1 MTSGVPVLKDLVLV
15 GGGHSHVI
23 VLRRLG
29 MRPIPGV
36 RITVVARDL
45 HAPYSGMLPGLIAG
59 HYEFDDVHVDLGPLA
74 RFAGAR
80 LFHAE
85 AVGLDLDRRAV
96 LCRDRPPVPYD
107 VLSIDVG
114 IAPRLDVA
122 GAAEHAV
129 PVKPIG
135 GLVARWERLAR
146 RVRASPRRLRVAT
159 VGAGAAGVEL
169 TLAMQHALSARAET
183 AGAGRP
189 PEPRRA
195 VSDGSGARPDAPGG
209 DLETDRDDHP
219 VSDGSGARP
228 DAPGAA
234 AGGFPAPEF
243 HLFGA
248 APVLLPTHSRGARAR
263 FARVLAERGVRAHL
277 GAPVA
282 RVDAGRLETADGAAF
297 DVDEVVWATAAAPP
311 RWPAASGLAADG
323 AGFVAVDATLQSVS
337 HPGVF
342 AAGDV
347 ASVAGLPREKAGVFA
362 VRQGA
367 PLAANLR
374 RALLGEALRPFHP
387 QRRFL
392 SLVSTGDRY
401 AVASRG
407 RWSAEGA
414 WVWRWKDRIDR
425 RFMRRFSDL
434 PEMDAETAG
443 ARAPSVPPGLAPP
456 DAVRELS
463 AAAMRCGGCGSKVGA
478 TLLDRVVARLEPL
491 RRSDV
496 VVGLDAPDD
505 AAVSSLPPGRLLVQS
520 VDAFRAMIDDPW
532 LFGRITANHCLSD
545 LYAMGAEPCSAL
557 AVVTIPH
564 GLESKQEILLE
575 DLLSGAVAAL
585 NEGGAALVGGHT
597 GEGAEVQLGL
607 SVSGSIDPR
616 RILRKGGLR
625 PGDRLVLSKPI
636 GTGTLLAADVRG
648 RAKARWVDGAIRAM
662 LQSNRDAA
670 DAVRAHG
677 GRACTDV
684 TGFGLL
690 GHLVE
695 MTKASGVDARVT
707 LDAVPILDGADETA
721 ARGLLSSLQP
731 QNVRLRR
738 AVANLE
744 TAGADPRHPLLF
756 DPQTAGGLLAGVPE
770 AQAGACVGRLRALG
784 YTHAAVI
791 GAVSERDDDAPPI
804 TVV

>member
-1 MTSGVPVLKDLVLV
+1 MTSGVPVLKDLILV

-36 RITVVARDL
+36 RITVIARDL

-59 HYEFDDVHVDLGPLA
+59 LYGFDDVHIDLGPLA

-85 AVGLDLDRRAV
+85 AVGLDLDRRTV

-122 GAAEHAV
+122 GAVEHAV

-135 GLVARWERLAR
+135 GLVARWERLER
-146 RVRASPRRLRVAT
+146 RVRESPRRLRVAT

-169 TLAMQHALSARAET
+169 TLAMQHALSTRARDE
-183 AGAGRP
+183 
-189 PEPRRA
+189 
-195 VSDGSGARPDAPGG
+195 PGG
-209 DLETDRDDHP
+209 FH
-219 VSDGSGARP
+219 V
-228 DAPGAA
+228 
-234 AGGFPAPEF
+234 PEF

-248 APVLLPTHSRGARAR
+248 APTVLPTHDRGAQRR
-263 FARVLAERGVRAHL
+263 FARVLAARDVHLHL
-277 GAPVA
+277 GTRIS
-282 RVDAGRLETADGAAF
+282 RVDPGLLETTRGESLE
-297 DVDEVVWATAAAPP
+297 VDEVVWATAAAPP
-311 RWPAASGLAADG
+311 PWPAASGLAVDG
-323 AGFVAVDATLQSVS
+323 AGFIAVDATLQSTS

-347 ASVAGLPREKAGVFA
+347 AAVLEHPREKAGVFA

-374 RALLGEALRPFHP
+374 RALVGKRLRPFSP

-407 RWSAEGA
+407 RMSAEGA
-414 WVWRWKDRIDR
+414 WVWRWKDWIDR
-425 RFMRRFSDL
+425 RFMRRFTEL
-434 PEMDAETAG
+434 PEMDQDTTGRSRE
-443 ARAPSVPPGLAPP
+443 PPVPPGLAPP
-456 DAVRELS
+456 EVVRELS
-463 AAAMRCGGCGSKVGA
+463 VVAMRCGGCGSKVGA
-478 TLLDRVVARLEPL
+478 TLLDRVVARLEPV
-491 RRSDV
+491 RRDDV

-505 AAVSSLPPGRLLVQS
+505 AAVASLPPGKLLVQS
-520 VDAFRAMIDDPW
+520 VDAFRSMIDDPW

-557 AVVTIPH
+557 AIVTIPH
-564 GLESKQEILLE
+564 GIESKMETLLE
-575 DLLSGAVAAL
+575 DLLSGAVAVL
-585 NEGGAALVGGHT
+585 NDGGAALVGGHT
-597 GEGAEVQLGL
+597 SEGAEVQLGL
-607 SVSGSIDPR
+607 SVSGSIDPGG
-616 RILRKGGLR
+616 ILRKGGLR
-625 PGDRLVLSKPI
+625 PGDRLVLTKPI
-636 GTGTLLAADVRG
+636 GTGTLLAADMRG
-648 RAKARWVDGAIRAM
+648 KAKARWVDGAIQAM

-670 DAVRAHG
+670 GAVRACG
-677 GRACTDV
+677 GRSCTDV

-695 MTKASGVDARVT
+695 MTKASGIDARVA
-707 LDAVPILDGADETA
+707 LDAVPILEGAQETA

-744 TAGADPRHPLLF
+744 AAGADPRYPLLF

-770 AQAGACVGRLRALG
+770 NEAGTCLGRLHALG

-791 GAVSERDDDAPPI
+791 GEIAERDDGSPPI
-804 TVV
+804 TIA

>member
-1 MTSGVPVLKDLVLV
+1 MTAGSPVLKDLVLV

-29 MRPIPGV
+29 MRPLPGV

-45 HAPYSGMLPGLIAG
+45 HAPYSGMLPGLVAG
-59 HYEFDDVHVDLGPLA
+59 HYGFDEVHVDLGPLA

-85 AVGLDLDRRAV
+85 AVGLDLERRAV
-96 LCRDRPPVPYD
+96 LCRGRPPIPYD
-107 VLSIDVG
+107 VLSIDTG
-114 IAPRLDVA
+114 IAPRLDA
-122 GAAEHAV
+122 PGAAEHAV

-135 GLVARWERLAR
+135 GLVARWERLER
-146 RVRASPRRLRVAT
+146 RVRASPRKLRIAV

-169 TLAMQHALSARAET
+169 TLSMQHAL
-183 AGAGRP
+183 
-189 PEPRRA
+189 
-195 VSDGSGARPDAPGG
+195 
-209 DLETDRDDHP
+209 
-219 VSDGSGARP
+219 
-228 DAPGAA
+228 AA
-234 AGGFPAPEF
+234 DSSPFPAPEF

-248 APVLLPTHSRGARAR
+248 APTLLPTHN
-263 FARVLAERGVRAHL
+263 RGVRRRFGRLLAARGVRVHL
-277 GAPVA
+277 GARVT
-282 RVDAGRLETADGAAF
+282 RVDAGRLETAGGASF
-297 DVDEVVWATAAAPP
+297 ELDEIVWASAAAPP
-311 RWPAASGLAADG
+311 AWPAASGLAVDG
-323 AGFVAVDATLQSVS
+323 AGFIAVDATLQSTS

-347 ASVAGLPREKAGVFA
+347 AAVEDHPREKAGVFA
-362 VRQGA
+362 VRQGK

-374 RALLGEALRPFHP
+374 RALLGERLRPFRP

-392 SLVSTGDRY
+392 SLIGAGGRY

-414 WVWRWKDRIDR
+414 WVWRWKEWIDR

-434 PEMDAETAG
+434 PEMEDETAR
-443 ARAPSVPPGLAPP
+443 RAPAVPPGLAPP
-456 DAVRELS
+456 DVVRELS
-463 AAAMRCGGCGSKVGA
+463 VAAMRCGGCGSKIGA

-491 RRSDV
+491 RRDDV

-505 AAVSSLPPGRLLVQS
+505 AAVSAPPPGKLLVQS
-520 VDAFRAMIDDPW
+520 VDAFRSMIDDPW

-557 AVVTIPH
+557 AMVTIPH

-575 DLLSGAVAAL
+575 DLLSGAVAVL
-585 NEGGAALVGGHT
+585 NEGGAALLGGHT
-597 GEGAEVQLGL
+597 SEGAEVQLGL
-607 SVSGSIDPR
+607 SVSGSIDPG

-625 PGDRLVLSKPI
+625 PGDRLVLTKPI
-636 GTGTLLAADVRG
+636 GTGTLLAADMRG
-648 RAKARWVDGAIRAM
+648 RAKARWLDGAIRAM

-670 DAVRAHG
+670 GALRDHG

-695 MTKASGVDARVT
+695 MTRASGVDARLT
-707 LDAVPILDGADETA
+707 LDAVPLLDGARETA

-738 AVANLE
+738 AVANVE
-744 TAGADPRHPLLF
+744 TAGADPRYPLLF

-770 AQAGACVGRLRALG
+770 DRAAACVARLHALG
-784 YTHAAVI
+784 YTHAAVV
-791 GAVSERDDDAPPI
+791 GVAAGRDDAAPPI
-804 TVV
+804 TIT

>member
-36 RITVVARDL
+36 RITVIARDL

-59 HYEFDDVHVDLGPLA
+59 LYGFDDVHIDLGPLA

-85 AVGLDLDRRAV
+85 AVGLDLDRRTV

-122 GAAEHAV
+122 GAVEHAV

-135 GLVARWERLAR
+135 GLVARWERLER
-146 RVRASPRRLRVAT
+146 RVRESPRRLRVAT

-169 TLAMQHALSARAET
+169 TLAMQHALSTRARDE
-183 AGAGRP
+183 
-189 PEPRRA
+189 
-195 VSDGSGARPDAPGG
+195 S
-209 DLETDRDDHP
+209 
-219 VSDGSGARP
+219 
-228 DAPGAA
+228 
-234 AGGFPAPEF
+234 GGFHVPEF

-248 APVLLPTHSRGARAR
+248 APTLLPTHNRGARRR
-263 FARVLAERGVRAHL
+263 FARVLAARDVHLHL
-277 GAPVA
+277 GTRIS
-282 RVDAGRLETADGAAF
+282 RVEPGRLETTRGESLE
-297 DVDEVVWATAAAPP
+297 VDEVVWATAAAPP
-311 RWPAASGLAADG
+311 PWPAASGLAVDG
-323 AGFVAVDATLQSVS
+323 AGFIAVDATLQSTS
-337 HPGVF
+337 HRGVF

-347 ASVAGLPREKAGVFA
+347 AAVLEHPREKAGVFA

-374 RALLGEALRPFHP
+374 RALLGTRLRPFSP

-414 WVWRWKDRIDR
+414 WVWRWKDWIDR
-425 RFMRRFSDL
+425 RFMRRFTEL
-434 PEMDAETAG
+434 PEMDQDTTGRSRE
-443 ARAPSVPPGLAPP
+443 PPVPPGLAPP
-456 DAVRELS
+456 EVVRELS
-463 AAAMRCGGCGSKVGA
+463 VIAMRCGGCGSKVGA
-478 TLLDRVVARLEPL
+478 TLLDRVVARLEPV
-491 RRSDV
+491 RRDDV
-496 VVGLDAPDD
+496 VVGLDSPDD
-505 AAVSSLPPGRLLVQS
+505 AAVASLPPGKLLVQS
-520 VDAFRAMIDDPW
+520 VDAFRSMVDDPW

-557 AVVTIPH
+557 AIVTIPH
-564 GLESKQEILLE
+564 GIESKMETLLE
-575 DLLSGAVAAL
+575 DLLSGAVAVL
-585 NEGGAALVGGHT
+585 NDGGAALVGGHT
-597 GEGAEVQLGL
+597 SEGAEVQLGL
-607 SVSGSIDPR
+607 SVSGSIDPGG
-616 RILRKGGLR
+616 ILRKGGLR
-625 PGDRLVLSKPI
+625 PGDRLVLTKPI
-636 GTGTLLAADVRG
+636 GTGTLLAADMRG
-648 RAKARWVDGAIRAM
+648 KAKARWVDGAIRAM

-670 DAVRAHG
+670 GAVRACG
-677 GRACTDV
+677 GRSCTDV

-695 MTKASGVDARVT
+695 MTKASGVDARVA
-707 LDAVPILDGADETA
+707 LDAVPILEGAQETA

-744 TAGADPRHPLLF
+744 AAGADPRYPLLF

-770 AQAGACVGRLRALG
+770 NEAERCLGRLHALG

-791 GAVSERDDDAPPI
+791 GEIAERDDGSPPI
-804 TVV
+804 TIA

>member
-1 MTSGVPVLKDLVLV
+1 MTTGSPVLKDLVLV
-15 GGGHSHVI
+15 GGGHGHVI

-45 HAPYSGMLPGLIAG
+45 HAPYSGMLPGLVAG
-59 HYEFDDVHVDLGPLA
+59 HYGFDEAHVDLGPLA

-85 AVGLDLDRRAV
+85 AVGLDLERRAV
-96 LCRDRPPVPYD
+96 LCRERPPVPYD
-107 VLSIDVG
+107 VLSIDTG
-114 IAPRLDVA
+114 IAPRLDA
-122 GAAEHAV
+122 PGAAEHAV

-146 RVRASPRRLRVAT
+146 RVRASPRKLRIAV

-169 TLAMQHALSARAET
+169 TLSMQHALAAAAR
-183 AGAGRP
+183 
-189 PEPRRA
+189 
-195 VSDGSGARPDAPGG
+195 GG
-209 DLETDRDDHP
+209 DGR
-219 VSDGSGARP
+219 
-228 DAPGAA
+228 
-234 AGGFPAPEF
+234 FPAPEF

-248 APVLLPTHSRGARAR
+248 APTVLPTHNRGAQRR
-263 FARVLAERGVRAHL
+263 FGRLLAARGVRAHL
-277 GAPVA
+277 GARVT
-282 RVDAGRLETADGAAF
+282 RVDAGRLETAGGASF
-297 DVDEVVWATAAAPP
+297 EVDEVVWASAAAPP
-311 RWPAASGLAADG
+311 AWPAASGLAVDG
-323 AGFVAVDATLQSVS
+323 AGFIAVDATLQSTS

-347 ASVAGLPREKAGVFA
+347 AAVEEHPREKAGVFA
-362 VRQGA
+362 VRQGK

-374 RALLGEALRPFHP
+374 RALLGERLRPFRP

-392 SLVSTGDRY
+392 SLIGAGGRH

-414 WVWRWKDRIDR
+414 WVWRWKEWIDR

-434 PEMDAETAG
+434 PEMETAAG
-443 ARAPSVPPGLAPP
+443 RPAPAVPPGLAPP
-456 DAVRELS
+456 EVVRELS
-463 AAAMRCGGCGSKVGA
+463 VAAMRCGGCGSKIGA

-491 RRSDV
+491 RRGDV

-505 AAVSSLPPGRLLVQS
+505 AAVSAPPPGKLLAQS
-520 VDAFRAMIDDPW
+520 VDAFRPMVDDPW

-557 AVVTIPH
+557 AIVTIPH
-564 GLESKQEILLE
+564 GLEAKMEVLLE
-575 DLLSGAVAAL
+575 DLLSGAVAVL
-585 NEGGAALVGGHT
+585 NEGGAALLGGHT
-597 GEGAEVQLGL
+597 SEGAEVQLGL
-607 SVSGSIDPR
+607 SVSGSIDAG

-625 PGDRLVLSKPI
+625 PGDRIVLTKPV
-636 GTGTLLAADVRG
+636 GTGTLLAADMRG
-648 RAKARWVDGAIRAM
+648 RARARWVDGAIRAM
-662 LQSNRDAA
+662 LQSNREAA
-670 DAVRAHG
+670 GALRAHG
-677 GRACTDV
+677 ARSCTDV

-695 MTKASGVDARVT
+695 MTRASGVDARLS
-707 LDAVPILDGADETA
+707 LDAVPLLDGAEETA

-738 AVANLE
+738 AVANVE
-744 TAGADPRHPLLF
+744 TAGADPRYPLLF
-756 DPQTAGGLLAGVPE
+756 DPQTAGGLLAGVP
-770 AQAGACVGRLRALG
+770 ADRAAACVGRLHALG
-784 YTHAAVI
+784 YTRAAVI
-791 GAVSERDDDAPPI
+791 GAAAERDGGAPPI
-804 TVV
+804 TIT

>member
-29 MRPIPGV
+29 MHPIPGV

-59 HYEFDDVHVDLGPLA
+59 LYGFDDVHIDLGPLA

-85 AVGLDLDRRAV
+85 AVGLDLDRRTV
-96 LCRDRPPVPYD
+96 LCRNRPPVPYD

-122 GAAEHAV
+122 GAVEHAV

-135 GLVARWERLAR
+135 GLVARWERLER
-146 RVRASPRRLRVAT
+146 RVRESPRRLRVAT

-169 TLAMQHALSARAET
+169 TLAMQHALSTRARDE
-183 AGAGRP
+183 
-189 PEPRRA
+189 
-195 VSDGSGARPDAPGG
+195 S
-209 DLETDRDDHP
+209 
-219 VSDGSGARP
+219 
-228 DAPGAA
+228 
-234 AGGFPAPEF
+234 GGFHVPEF

-248 APVLLPTHSRGARAR
+248 APTLLPTHNRGARRR
-263 FARVLAERGVRAHL
+263 FGRVLAARDVHLHL
-277 GAPVA
+277 GTRIS
-282 RVDAGRLETADGAAF
+282 RVEPGRLETTRGESLE
-297 DVDEVVWATAAAPP
+297 VDEVVWATAAAPP
-311 RWPAASGLAADG
+311 PWPAASGLAVDG
-323 AGFVAVDATLQSVS
+323 AEFIAVDATLQSTS

-347 ASVAGLPREKAGVFA
+347 AAVLDHPREKAGVFA

-374 RALLGEALRPFHP
+374 RALLGKRLRPFSP

-407 RWSAEGA
+407 RMSAEGA
-414 WVWRWKDRIDR
+414 WVWRWKDWIDR
-425 RFMRRFSDL
+425 RFMRRFTEL
-434 PEMDAETAG
+434 PEMDQDTTGRSRE
-443 ARAPSVPPGLAPP
+443 PPVPPGLAPP
-456 DAVRELS
+456 EVVRELS
-463 AAAMRCGGCGSKVGA
+463 VVAMRCGGCGSKVGA
-478 TLLDRVVARLEPL
+478 TLLDRVVARLEPV
-491 RRSDV
+491 RRDDV

-505 AAVSSLPPGRLLVQS
+505 AAVASLPPGKLLVQS
-520 VDAFRAMIDDPW
+520 VDAFRSMIDDPW

-557 AVVTIPH
+557 AIVTIPH
-564 GLESKQEILLE
+564 GIESKMETLLE
-575 DLLSGAVAAL
+575 DLLSGAVAVL
-585 NEGGAALVGGHT
+585 NDGGAALVGGHT
-597 GEGAEVQLGL
+597 SEGAEVQLGL
-607 SVSGSIDPR
+607 SVSGSIDPGG
-616 RILRKGGLR
+616 ILRKGGLR
-625 PGDRLVLSKPI
+625 PGDRLVLTKPI
-636 GTGTLLAADVRG
+636 GTGTLLAADMRG
-648 RAKARWVDGAIRAM
+648 KAKARWVDGAIRAM

-670 DAVRAHG
+670 GAVRACG
-677 GRACTDV
+677 GRSCTDV

-695 MTKASGVDARVT
+695 MTKASGIDARVA
-707 LDAVPILDGADETA
+707 LDAVPILEGAQETA

-744 TAGADPRHPLLF
+744 AAGADPRYPLLF

-770 AQAGACVGRLRALG
+770 NEAETCLGRLHALG

-791 GAVSERDDDAPPI
+791 GEIAERDDGSPPI
-804 TVV
+804 TIA

>member
-1 MTSGVPVLKDLVLV
+1 MTTGVPVLKDLVLV

-29 MRPIPGV
+29 MRAIPGV
-36 RITVVARDL
+36 RITVIARDL

-59 HYEFDDVHVDLGPLA
+59 LYGFDDVHIDLGPLA

-85 AVGLDLDRRAV
+85 AVGLDLDRRTV

-122 GAAEHAV
+122 GAVEHAV

-135 GLVARWERLAR
+135 GLVARWERLER
-146 RVRASPRRLRVAT
+146 RVRESPRRLRVA
-159 VGAGAAGVEL
+159 VAGAGAAGVEL
-169 TLAMQHALSARAET
+169 TLAMQHALSTRAQAE
-183 AGAGRP
+183 GGRFH
-189 PEPRRA
+189 
-195 VSDGSGARPDAPGG
+195 V
-209 DLETDRDDHP
+209 
-219 VSDGSGARP
+219 
-228 DAPGAA
+228 
-234 AGGFPAPEF
+234 PEF

-248 APVLLPTHSRGARAR
+248 APTVLPTHNRGAQRR
-263 FARVLAERGVRAHL
+263 FARVLAERGVHLHL
-277 GAPVA
+277 GTRVA
-282 RVDAGRLETADGAAF
+282 RVDAGRLDTTDGESF
-297 DVDEVVWATAAAPP
+297 EVDEVVWATAAAPP
-311 RWPAASGLAADG
+311 PWPAASGLAVDG
-323 AGFVAVDATLQSVS
+323 AGFIAVDATLQSTS

-347 ASVAGLPREKAGVFA
+347 AAVLDHPREKAGVFA

-374 RALLGEALRPFHP
+374 RALLGKRLRPFSP

-407 RWSAEGA
+407 RMSAEGA
-414 WVWRWKDRIDR
+414 WVWRWKDWIDR
-425 RFMRRFSDL
+425 RFMRRFTEL
-434 PEMDAETAG
+434 PEMDQDTTGRSRE
-443 ARAPSVPPGLAPP
+443 PPVPPGLAPP
-456 DAVRELS
+456 EVVRELS
-463 AAAMRCGGCGSKVGA
+463 VVAMRCGGCGSKVGA
-478 TLLDRVVARLEPL
+478 TLLDRVVARLEPV
-491 RRSDV
+491 RRDDV

-505 AAVSSLPPGRLLVQS
+505 AAVASLPPGKLLVQS
-520 VDAFRAMIDDPW
+520 VDAFRSMIDDPW

-557 AVVTIPH
+557 AIVTIPH
-564 GLESKQEILLE
+564 GIESKMETLLE
-575 DLLSGAVAAL
+575 DLLSGAVAVL
-585 NEGGAALVGGHT
+585 NDGGAALVGGHT
-597 GEGAEVQLGL
+597 SEGAEVQLGL
-607 SVSGSIDPR
+607 SVSGSIDPGG
-616 RILRKGGLR
+616 ILRKGGLR
-625 PGDRLVLSKPI
+625 PGDRLVLTKPI
-636 GTGTLLAADVRG
+636 GTGTLLAADMRG
-648 RAKARWVDGAIRAM
+648 KAKARWVDGAIRAM

-670 DAVRAHG
+670 GAVRACG
-677 GRACTDV
+677 GRSCTDV

-695 MTKASGVDARVT
+695 MTKASGIDARVA
-707 LDAVPILDGADETA
+707 LDAVPILEGAQETA

-744 TAGADPRHPLLF
+744 TAGADPRYPLLF

-770 AQAGACVGRLRALG
+770 NEAETCLGRLHALG

-791 GAVSERDDDAPPI
+791 GEIAERDDGSPPI
-804 TVV
+804 TIA

>member
-29 MRPIPGV
+29 MHPIPGV

-59 HYEFDDVHVDLGPLA
+59 LYGFDDVHIDLGPLA

-85 AVGLDLDRRAV
+85 AVGLDLDRRTV
-96 LCRDRPPVPYD
+96 LCRNRPPVPYD

-122 GAAEHAV
+122 GAVEHAV

-135 GLVARWERLAR
+135 GLVARWERLER
-146 RVRASPRRLRVAT
+146 RVRESPRRLRVAT

-169 TLAMQHALSARAET
+169 TLAMQHALSTRARDE
-183 AGAGRP
+183 
-189 PEPRRA
+189 
-195 VSDGSGARPDAPGG
+195 S
-209 DLETDRDDHP
+209 
-219 VSDGSGARP
+219 
-228 DAPGAA
+228 
-234 AGGFPAPEF
+234 GGFHVPEF

-248 APVLLPTHSRGARAR
+248 APTLLPTHNRGARRR
-263 FARVLAERGVRAHL
+263 FGRVLAARDVHLHL
-277 GAPVA
+277 GTRIS
-282 RVDAGRLETADGAAF
+282 RVEPGRLETTRGESLE
-297 DVDEVVWATAAAPP
+297 VDEVVWATAAAPP
-311 RWPAASGLAADG
+311 PWPAASGLAVDG
-323 AGFVAVDATLQSVS
+323 AGFIAVDATLQSTS

-347 ASVAGLPREKAGVFA
+347 AAVLDHPREKAGVFA

-374 RALLGEALRPFHP
+374 RALLGKRLRPFSP

-407 RWSAEGA
+407 RMSAEGA
-414 WVWRWKDRIDR
+414 WVWRWKDWIDR
-425 RFMRRFSDL
+425 RFMRRFTEL
-434 PEMDAETAG
+434 PEMDQDTTGRSRE
-443 ARAPSVPPGLAPP
+443 PPVPPGLAPP
-456 DAVRELS
+456 EVVRELS
-463 AAAMRCGGCGSKVGA
+463 VVAMRCGGCGSKVGA
-478 TLLDRVVARLEPL
+478 TLLDRVVARLEPV
-491 RRSDV
+491 RRDDV

-505 AAVSSLPPGRLLVQS
+505 AAVASLPPGKLLVQS
-520 VDAFRAMIDDPW
+520 VDAFRSMIDDPW

-557 AVVTIPH
+557 AIVTIPH
-564 GLESKQEILLE
+564 GIESKMETLLE
-575 DLLSGAVAAL
+575 DLLSGAVAVL
-585 NEGGAALVGGHT
+585 NDGGAALVGGHT
-597 GEGAEVQLGL
+597 SEGAEVQLGL
-607 SVSGSIDPR
+607 SVSGSIDPGG
-616 RILRKGGLR
+616 ILRKGGLR
-625 PGDRLVLSKPI
+625 PGDRLVLTKPI
-636 GTGTLLAADVRG
+636 GTGTLLAADMRG
-648 RAKARWVDGAIRAM
+648 KAKARWVDGAIRAM

-670 DAVRAHG
+670 GAVRACG
-677 GRACTDV
+677 GRSCTDV

-695 MTKASGVDARVT
+695 MTKASGIDARVA
-707 LDAVPILDGADETA
+707 LDAVPILEGAQETA

-744 TAGADPRHPLLF
+744 AAGADPRYPLLF

-770 AQAGACVGRLRALG
+770 NEAETCLGRLHALG

-791 GAVSERDDDAPPI
+791 GEIAERDDGSPPI
-804 TVV
+804 TIA

>member
-1 MTSGVPVLKDLVLV
+1 MTSGSPVLKDLVLV

-36 RITVVARDL
+36 RITVIARDL

-59 HYEFDDVHVDLGPLA
+59 LYEFDDVHIDLGPLA

-80 LFHAE
+80 LFHGE
-85 AVGLDLDRRAV
+85 AVGLDLDKRTV
-96 LCRDRPPVPYD
+96 LCRKRPPVPYD
-107 VLSIDVG
+107 VLSIDTG
-114 IAPRLDVA
+114 IAPRLDVD
-122 GAAEHAV
+122 GAVEHAV

-135 GLVARWERLAR
+135 GLVARWEHLAR
-146 RVRASPRRLRVAT
+146 RVRESPRKLRVAI

-169 TLAMQHALSARAET
+169 TLSMQHALSTRAQ
-183 AGAGRP
+183 A
-189 PEPRRA
+189 
-195 VSDGSGARPDAPGG
+195 D
-209 DLETDRDDHP
+209 
-219 VSDGSGARP
+219 
-228 DAPGAA
+228 
-234 AGGFPAPEF
+234 AGGLQVPEFHHVPEF

-248 APVLLPTHSRGARAR
+248 APTVLPTHNRGAQRR
-263 FARVLAERGVRAHL
+263 FARVLAERGVKLHPGTR
-277 GAPVA
+277 VA
-282 RVDAGRLETADGAAF
+282 RVDAGRLETAGGESF

-311 RWPAASGLAADG
+311 PWPAASGLAVDG
-323 AGFVAVDATLQSVS
+323 AGFIAVDAALQSMS

-347 ASVAGLPREKAGVFA
+347 AAVVEHPREKAGVFA
-362 VRQGA
+362 VRQGR

-374 RALLGEALRPFHP
+374 RALLGRKPRPFHP

-392 SLVSTGDRY
+392 SLISTGDRY

-425 RFMRRFSDL
+425 RFMRRFADL
-434 PEMDAETAG
+434 PEMDTEAAG
-443 ARAPSVPPGLAPP
+443 ARRAPAVPPGLAPP
-456 DAVRELS
+456 EVVRELS
-463 AAAMRCGGCGSKVGA
+463 VVAMRCGGCGSKVGA
-478 TLLDRVVARLEPL
+478 TLLDRVVARLEPV
-491 RRSDV
+491 RRDDV

-505 AAVSSLPPGRLLVQS
+505 AAVAALPPGKLLVQS
-520 VDAFRAMIDDPW
+520 VDAFRSMIDDPW

-557 AVVTIPH
+557 AIVTIPH
-564 GLESKQEILLE
+564 GLEPKQETLLE
-575 DLLSGAVAAL
+575 DLLSGAVAVL
-585 NEGGAALVGGHT
+585 NDGGAALVGGHT
-597 GEGAEVQLGL
+597 SEGAEVQLGL
-607 SVSGSIDPR
+607 SVSGSIDPD

-625 PGDRLVLSKPI
+625 PGHRLVLTKPI
-636 GTGTLLAADVRG
+636 GTGTLLAADMRG
-648 RAKARWVDGAIRAM
+648 KAKARWVDGAIRTM

-677 GRACTDV
+677 GRSCTDV

-695 MTKASGVDARVT
+695 MTKASGVDARVK
-707 LDAVPILDGADETA
+707 LDAVPILDGAEVTA

-738 AVANLE
+738 AVSNVE
-744 TAGADPRHPLLF
+744 TAGTDPRYPLLF
-756 DPQTAGGLLAGVPE
+756 DPQTAGGLLSGVPE
-770 AQAGACVGRLRALG
+770 DQAEACVGRLHALG

-791 GAVSERDDDAPPI
+791 GAVAERDDRSPPI
-804 TVV
+804 AID

>member
-1 MTSGVPVLKDLVLV
+1 MTAGSPVLKDLVLV
-15 GGGHSHVI
+15 GGGHGHVI

-59 HYEFDDVHVDLGPLA
+59 HYGFDEAHVDLGPLA

-85 AVGLDLDRRAV
+85 AVGLDLERRAV
-96 LCRDRPPVPYD
+96 LCRERPPVPYD
-107 VLSIDVG
+107 VLSIDTG
-114 IAPRLDVA
+114 IAPRLDA
-122 GAAEHAV
+122 PGAAEHAV

-135 GLVARWERLAR
+135 GLVARWERLER
-146 RVRASPRRLRVAT
+146 RVRASPRKLRIAV

-169 TLAMQHALSARAET
+169 TLSMQHSLAAAAR
-183 AGAGRP
+183 
-189 PEPRRA
+189 
-195 VSDGSGARPDAPGG
+195 DGDGPFPAPD
-209 DLETDRDDHP
+209 
-219 VSDGSGARP
+219 S
-228 DAPGAA
+228 APGASSA
-234 AGGFPAPEF
+234 AGSGPFPAPEF

-248 APVLLPTHSRGARAR
+248 APAVLPTHNRGAQRR
-263 FARVLAERGVRAHL
+263 FGRLLAARGVRAHL
-277 GAPVA
+277 GARVT
-282 RVDAGRLETADGAAF
+282 RVDAGRLETAGGASF
-297 DVDEVVWATAAAPP
+297 EVDEIVWASAAAPP
-311 RWPAASGLAADG
+311 AWPAASGLAVDG
-323 AGFVAVDATLQSVS
+323 AGFIAVDATLQSTS

-347 ASVAGLPREKAGVFA
+347 AAVEEHPREKAGVFA
-362 VRQGA
+362 VRQGK

-374 RALLGEALRPFHP
+374 RALLGEKLRPFRP

-392 SLVSTGDRY
+392 SLIGAGGRY

-414 WVWRWKDRIDR
+414 WVWRWKERIDR
-425 RFMRRFSDL
+425 RFMRRFRDL
-434 PEMDAETAG
+434 PEMDTEAA
-443 ARAPSVPPGLAPP
+443 AARRAPAVPPGLAPP
-456 DAVRELS
+456 DVVRELS
-463 AAAMRCGGCGSKVGA
+463 VAAMRCGGCGSKVGA

-491 RRSDV
+491 RRDDV

-505 AAVSSLPPGRLLVQS
+505 AAVSAPPPGKLLVQS
-520 VDAFRAMIDDPW
+520 VDAFRSMVDDPW

-545 LYAMGAEPCSAL
+545 LYAMGAEPRSAL
-557 AVVTIPH
+557 AIVTIPH
-564 GLESKQEILLE
+564 GLESKMEVLLE

-585 NEGGAALVGGHT
+585 NEGGAALLGGHT
-597 GEGAEVQLGL
+597 GEGAELQLGL
-607 SVSGSIDPR
+607 SVSGFMDPG

-625 PGDRLVLSKPI
+625 PGDRLVLTKPI
-636 GTGTLLAADVRG
+636 GTGTLLAADMRG
-648 RAKARWVDGAIRAM
+648 RARARWVDGAIRAM

-670 DAVRAHG
+670 GALRAHG
-677 GRACTDV
+677 ARSCTDV

-695 MTKASGVDARVT
+695 MTRASGVDAT
-707 LDAVPILDGADETA
+707 LSLDAVPLLDGAEDTA

-738 AVANLE
+738 AVANVE
-744 TAGADPRHPLLF
+744 TAGADPRYPLLF
-756 DPQTAGGLLAGVPE
+756 DPQTAGGLLAGVP
-770 AQAGACVGRLRALG
+770 ADRAAACVGRLHALG
-784 YTHAAVI
+784 YTRAAVI
-791 GAVSERDDDAPPI
+791 GAVAGRDRGAPPI
-804 TVV
+804 TIT

>member
-1 MTSGVPVLKDLVLV
+1 MTSGVPVLKDLILV

-36 RITVVARDL
+36 RITVIARDL

-59 HYEFDDVHVDLGPLA
+59 LYGFDDVHIDLGPLA

-85 AVGLDLDRRAV
+85 AVGLDLDRRTV

-122 GAAEHAV
+122 GAVEHAV

-135 GLVARWERLAR
+135 GLVARWERLER
-146 RVRASPRRLRVAT
+146 RVRESPRRLRVAT

-169 TLAMQHALSARAET
+169 TLAMQHALSTRARDE
-183 AGAGRP
+183 
-189 PEPRRA
+189 
-195 VSDGSGARPDAPGG
+195 S
-209 DLETDRDDHP
+209 
-219 VSDGSGARP
+219 
-228 DAPGAA
+228 
-234 AGGFPAPEF
+234 GGFHVPEF

-248 APVLLPTHSRGARAR
+248 APTLLPTHNRGARRR
-263 FARVLAERGVRAHL
+263 FARVLAARDVHLHL
-277 GAPVA
+277 GTRIS
-282 RVDAGRLETADGAAF
+282 RVDPGRLETTRGESLE
-297 DVDEVVWATAAAPP
+297 VDEVVWATAAAPP
-311 RWPAASGLAADG
+311 PWPAASGLAVDG
-323 AGFVAVDATLQSVS
+323 AEFIAVDATLQSTS

-347 ASVAGLPREKAGVFA
+347 AAVLDHPREKAGVFA

-374 RALLGEALRPFHP
+374 RALVGKRLRPFSP

-407 RWSAEGA
+407 RMSAEGA
-414 WVWRWKDRIDR
+414 WVWRWKDWIDR
-425 RFMRRFSDL
+425 RFMRRFTEL
-434 PEMDAETAG
+434 PEMDQDTTGRSRE
-443 ARAPSVPPGLAPP
+443 PPVPPGLAPP
-456 DAVRELS
+456 EVVRELS
-463 AAAMRCGGCGSKVGA
+463 VVAMRCGGCGSKVGA
-478 TLLDRVVARLEPL
+478 TLLDRVVARLEPV
-491 RRSDV
+491 RRDDV

-505 AAVSSLPPGRLLVQS
+505 AAVASLPPGKLLVQS
-520 VDAFRAMIDDPW
+520 VDAFRSMIDDPW

-557 AVVTIPH
+557 AIVTIPH
-564 GLESKQEILLE
+564 GIESKMETLLE
-575 DLLSGAVAAL
+575 DLLSGAVAVL
-585 NEGGAALVGGHT
+585 NDGGAALVGGHT
-597 GEGAEVQLGL
+597 SEGAEVQLGL
-607 SVSGSIDPR
+607 SVSGSIDPGG
-616 RILRKGGLR
+616 ILRKGGLR
-625 PGDRLVLSKPI
+625 PGDRLVLTKPI
-636 GTGTLLAADVRG
+636 GTGTLLAADMRG
-648 RAKARWVDGAIRAM
+648 KAKARWVDGAIQAM

-670 DAVRAHG
+670 GAVRACG
-677 GRACTDV
+677 GRSCTDV

-695 MTKASGVDARVT
+695 MTKASGIDARVA
-707 LDAVPILDGADETA
+707 LDAVPILEGAQETA

-744 TAGADPRHPLLF
+744 AAGADPRYPLLF

-770 AQAGACVGRLRALG
+770 NEAETCLGRLHALG

-791 GAVSERDDDAPPI
+791 GEIAERDDGSPPI
-804 TVV
+804 TIA

>member
-1 MTSGVPVLKDLVLV
+1 MTNSAGAPVLKDLVLV

-36 RITVVARDL
+36 RVTVIARDL

-59 HYEFDDVHVDLGPLA
+59 LYDFDDVHVDLGPLA

-80 LFHAE
+80 LFHGE
-85 AVGLDLDRRAV
+85 AVGLDLGRRTV
-96 LCRDRPPVPYD
+96 LCRKRPPVPYD

-114 IAPRLDVA
+114 IAPRLDVD
-122 GAAEHAV
+122 GAADHAV

-135 GLVARWERLAR
+135 GLVARWERLER
-146 RVRASPRRLRVAT
+146 RVRESTQRLRVAV

-169 TLAMQHALSARAET
+169 TLSMQHALSTRAQGE
-183 AGAGRP
+183 GGRFQ
-189 PEPRRA
+189 
-195 VSDGSGARPDAPGG
+195 V
-209 DLETDRDDHP
+209 
-219 VSDGSGARP
+219 
-228 DAPGAA
+228 
-234 AGGFPAPEF
+234 PEF

-248 APVLLPTHSRGARAR
+248 APSVLPTHNRSAQRR
-263 FARVLAERGVRAHL
+263 FARVLAERGVHVHLRAR
-277 GAPVA
+277 VA
-282 RVDAGRLETADGAAF
+282 RVDAARLAVRDGDSF
-297 DVDEVVWATAAAPP
+297 QVDEIVWATAAAPP
-311 RWPAASGLAADG
+311 SWPAASGLAVDR
-323 AGFVAVDATLQSVS
+323 AGFIAVDATLQSTS

-347 ASVAGLPREKAGVFA
+347 AAVVEHPREKAGVFA
-362 VRQGA
+362 VRQGR

-374 RALLGEALRPFHP
+374 RALLGETLRPFRP

-392 SLVSTGDRY
+392 SLITSGDRY

-414 WVWRWKDRIDR
+414 WVWRWKDWIDR
-425 RFMRRFSDL
+425 RFMRRFAEL
-434 PEMDAETAG
+434 PEMDTGASG
-443 ARAPSVPPGLAPP
+443 ARRTPAVPPGLAPP
-456 DAVRELS
+456 DVVRELS
-463 AAAMRCGGCGSKVGA
+463 VVAMRCGGCGSKVGA
-478 TLLDRVVARLEPL
+478 TLLDRVVARLEPV
-491 RRSDV
+491 RRDDV

-505 AAVSSLPPGRLLVQS
+505 AAVASLPPGKLLVQS
-520 VDAFRAMIDDPW
+520 VDAFRSMIDDPW

-557 AVVTIPH
+557 AIVTIPH
-564 GLESKQEILLE
+564 GLESKMETLLE
-575 DLLSGAVAAL
+575 DLLSGAVKML
-585 NEGGAALVGGHT
+585 NDGGAALVGGHT

-607 SVSGSIDPR
+607 SVSGSIDPD

-625 PGDRLVLSKPI
+625 PGDRLVLTKPI
-636 GTGTLLAADVRG
+636 GTGTLLAADMRG
-648 RAKARWVDGAIRAM
+648 KAKARWVDGAIRAM
-662 LQSNRDAA
+662 LQSNREAA

-677 GRACTDV
+677 GRSCTDV

-695 MTKASGVDARVT
+695 MTKASGIDARVM
-707 LDAVPILDGADETA
+707 LDAVPILDGAEETA

-738 AVANLE
+738 AVSNVE
-744 TAGADPRHPLLF
+744 TAGADPRYPLLF

-770 AQAGACVGRLRALG
+770 QRAAACVAGLHALG

-791 GAVSERDDDAPPI
+791 GTVSERDDDAPPI
-804 TVV
+804 TIA

>member
-36 RITVVARDL
+36 RITIIARDL

-59 HYEFDDVHVDLGPLA
+59 LYEFDDVHIDLGPLA

-85 AVGLDLDRRAV
+85 AVGLDLDRRTV

-122 GAAEHAV
+122 GAVEHAV

-135 GLVARWERLAR
+135 GLVARWERLER
-146 RVRASPRRLRVAT
+146 RVRESPRRLRVAT

-169 TLAMQHALSARAET
+169 TLAMQHALSTRARDE
-183 AGAGRP
+183 
-189 PEPRRA
+189 
-195 VSDGSGARPDAPGG
+195 S
-209 DLETDRDDHP
+209 
-219 VSDGSGARP
+219 
-228 DAPGAA
+228 
-234 AGGFPAPEF
+234 GGFHVPEF

-248 APVLLPTHSRGARAR
+248 APTLLPTHNRGARRR
-263 FARVLAERGVRAHL
+263 FGRVLAARDVHLHL
-277 GAPVA
+277 GTRIS
-282 RVDAGRLETADGAAF
+282 RVEPGRLETTRGESLE
-297 DVDEVVWATAAAPP
+297 VDEVVWATAAAPP
-311 RWPAASGLAADG
+311 PWPAASGLAVDG
-323 AGFVAVDATLQSVS
+323 AGFIAVDATLQSTS

-347 ASVAGLPREKAGVFA
+347 AAVLDHPREKAGVFA

-374 RALLGEALRPFHP
+374 RALLGKRLRPFSP

-407 RWSAEGA
+407 RMSAEGA
-414 WVWRWKDRIDR
+414 WVWRWKDWIDR
-425 RFMRRFSDL
+425 RFMRRFTEL
-434 PEMDAETAG
+434 PEMDQDTTGRSRE
-443 ARAPSVPPGLAPP
+443 PPVPPGLAPP
-456 DAVRELS
+456 EVVRELS
-463 AAAMRCGGCGSKVGA
+463 VVAMRCGGCGSKVGA
-478 TLLDRVVARLEPL
+478 TLLDRVVARLEPV
-491 RRSDV
+491 RRDDV

-505 AAVSSLPPGRLLVQS
+505 AAVASLPPGKLLVQS
-520 VDAFRAMIDDPW
+520 VDAFRSMIDDPW

-557 AVVTIPH
+557 AIVTIPH
-564 GLESKQEILLE
+564 GIESKMETLLE
-575 DLLSGAVAAL
+575 DLLSGAVAVL
-585 NEGGAALVGGHT
+585 NDGGAALVGGHT
-597 GEGAEVQLGL
+597 SEGAEVQLGL
-607 SVSGSIDPR
+607 SVSGSIDPGG
-616 RILRKGGLR
+616 ILRKGGLR
-625 PGDRLVLSKPI
+625 PGDRLVLTKPI
-636 GTGTLLAADVRG
+636 GTGTLLAADMRG
-648 RAKARWVDGAIRAM
+648 KAKSRWVDGAIRAM

-670 DAVRAHG
+670 GAVRACG
-677 GRACTDV
+677 GRSCTDV

-695 MTKASGVDARVT
+695 MTKASGIDARVA
-707 LDAVPILDGADETA
+707 LDAVPILEGAQETA

-744 TAGADPRHPLLF
+744 AAGADPRYPLLF

-770 AQAGACVGRLRALG
+770 NEAETCLGRLHALG

-791 GAVSERDDDAPPI
+791 GEIAERDDGSPPI
-804 TVV
+804 TIA

>member
-36 RITVVARDL
+36 RITIIARDL

-59 HYEFDDVHVDLGPLA
+59 LYEFDDVHIDLGPLA

-85 AVGLDLDRRAV
+85 AVGLDLDRRTV

-122 GAAEHAV
+122 GAVEHAV

-135 GLVARWERLAR
+135 GLVARWERLER
-146 RVRASPRRLRVAT
+146 RVRESPRRLRVAT

-169 TLAMQHALSARAET
+169 TLAMQHALSTRARDE
-183 AGAGRP
+183 
-189 PEPRRA
+189 
-195 VSDGSGARPDAPGG
+195 S
-209 DLETDRDDHP
+209 
-219 VSDGSGARP
+219 
-228 DAPGAA
+228 
-234 AGGFPAPEF
+234 GGFHVPEF

-248 APVLLPTHSRGARAR
+248 APTLLPTHNRGARRR
-263 FARVLAERGVRAHL
+263 FGRVLAARDVQLHL
-277 GAPVA
+277 GTRIS
-282 RVDAGRLETADGAAF
+282 RVDPGRLETTRGESLE
-297 DVDEVVWATAAAPP
+297 VDEVVWATAAAPP
-311 RWPAASGLAADG
+311 PWPAASGLAVDG
-323 AGFVAVDATLQSVS
+323 AGFIAVDATLQSTS

-347 ASVAGLPREKAGVFA
+347 AAVLDHPREKAGVFA

-374 RALLGEALRPFHP
+374 RALVGKRLRPFSP

-407 RWSAEGA
+407 RMSAEGA
-414 WVWRWKDRIDR
+414 WVWRWKDWIDR
-425 RFMRRFSDL
+425 RFMRRFTEL
-434 PEMDAETAG
+434 PEMDQDTTGRSRE
-443 ARAPSVPPGLAPP
+443 PPVPPGLAPP
-456 DAVRELS
+456 EVVRELS
-463 AAAMRCGGCGSKVGA
+463 VVAMRCGGCGSKVGA
-478 TLLDRVVARLEPL
+478 TLLDRVVARLEPV
-491 RRSDV
+491 RRDDV

-505 AAVSSLPPGRLLVQS
+505 AAVASLPPGKLLVQS
-520 VDAFRAMIDDPW
+520 VDAFRSMIDDPW

-557 AVVTIPH
+557 AIVTIPH
-564 GLESKQEILLE
+564 GIESKMETLLE
-575 DLLSGAVAAL
+575 DLLSGAVAVL
-585 NEGGAALVGGHT
+585 NDGGAALVGGHT
-597 GEGAEVQLGL
+597 SEGAEVQLGL
-607 SVSGSIDPR
+607 SVSGSIDPGG
-616 RILRKGGLR
+616 ILRKGGLR
-625 PGDRLVLSKPI
+625 PGDRLVLTKPI
-636 GTGTLLAADVRG
+636 GTGTLLAADMRG
-648 RAKARWVDGAIRAM
+648 KAKARWVDGAIRAM

-670 DAVRAHG
+670 GAVRACG
-677 GRACTDV
+677 GRSCTDV

-695 MTKASGVDARVT
+695 MTKASGIDARVA
-707 LDAVPILDGADETA
+707 LDAVPILEGAQETA

-744 TAGADPRHPLLF
+744 AAGADPRYPLLF

-770 AQAGACVGRLRALG
+770 NEAETCLGRLHALG

-791 GAVSERDDDAPPI
+791 GEIAERDDGSPPI
-804 TVV
+804 TIA

>member
-1 MTSGVPVLKDLVLV
+1 MTNSAGSPVLKDLVLV

-36 RITVVARDL
+36 RVTVIARDL

-59 HYEFDDVHVDLGPLA
+59 LYEFDDVHIDLGPLA

-80 LFHAE
+80 LFHGE
-85 AVGLDLDRRAV
+85 AVGLDLDKRTV
-96 LCRDRPPVPYD
+96 LCRQRPAVPYD
-107 VLSIDVG
+107 VLSIDTG
-114 IAPRLDVA
+114 IAPRLDA
-122 GAAEHAV
+122 DGAREHAV

-135 GLVARWERLAR
+135 GLVARWKRLER
-146 RVRASPRRLRVAT
+146 RVRESSRKLRVAI

-169 TLAMQHALSARAET
+169 TLSMQHALSMRARAE
-183 AGAGRP
+183 AN
-189 PEPRRA
+189 
-195 VSDGSGARPDAPGG
+195 
-209 DLETDRDDHP
+209 
-219 VSDGSGARP
+219 
-228 DAPGAA
+228 
-234 AGGFPAPEF
+234 GFHVPEF

-248 APVLLPTHSRGARAR
+248 HPVVLPTHNRGAQQR
-263 FARVLAERGVRAHL
+263 FARVLAERDVHL
-277 GAPVA
+277 HLAT
-282 RVDAGRLETADGAAF
+282 RVSRVEADRLDTADGESF
-297 DVDEVVWATAAAPP
+297 EMDEVVWSTAAAPP
-311 RWPAASGLAADG
+311 PWPAASGLAVDG
-323 AGFVAVDATLQSVS
+323 AGFIAVDATLQSTS

-347 ASVAGLPREKAGVFA
+347 ASVLVHPREKAGVFA
-362 VRQGA
+362 VRQGK

-374 RALLGEALRPFHP
+374 RVLLGERLRPFCP

-392 SLVSTGDRY
+392 SLISTGDRY

-407 RWSAEGA
+407 RWSTEGA

-425 RFMRRFSDL
+425 RFMRRFAEL
-434 PEMDAETAG
+434 PEMDAEAAG
-443 ARAPSVPPGLAPP
+443 ARRAPAVPAGLAPP
-456 DAVRELS
+456 DVVRELS
-463 AAAMRCGGCGSKVGA
+463 VVAMRCGGCGSKVGA
-478 TLLDRVVARLEPL
+478 TLLDRVVARLEPV
-491 RRSDV
+491 RREDV

-505 AAVSSLPPGRLLVQS
+505 AAVASLPPGKLLVQS

-557 AVVTIPH
+557 AIVTIPH
-564 GLESKQEILLE
+564 GLESKMETLLE
-575 DLLSGAVAAL
+575 DLLSGAVKML
-585 NEGGAALVGGHT
+585 NDGGAALVGGHT
-597 GEGAEVQLGL
+597 SEGAEVQLGL
-607 SVSGSIDPR
+607 SVSGSVDPD

-625 PGDRLVLSKPI
+625 PGDRLVLTKPI
-636 GTGTLLAADVRG
+636 GTGTLLAADMRG
-648 RAKARWVDGAIRAM
+648 KAKARWVDGAIRAM
-662 LQSNRDAA
+662 LQSNREAA

-677 GRACTDV
+677 GRSCTDV

-695 MTKASGVDARVT
+695 MTKASGIDARVV
-707 LDAVPILDGADETA
+707 LDAVPILDGAEDTA
-721 ARGLLSSLQP
+721 ARGLLSTLQP

-738 AVANLE
+738 AVSNVE
-744 TAGADPRHPLLF
+744 SAGTDPRYPLLF

-770 AQAGACVGRLRALG
+770 SQAEACVVRLQALG

-791 GAVSERDDDAPPI
+791 GVVDERNDDAPPI
-804 TVV
+804 TIN

>member
-1 MTSGVPVLKDLVLV
+1 MTAGVPVLKDLVLV
-15 GGGHSHVI
+15 GGGHGHVI

-45 HAPYSGMLPGLIAG
+45 HAPYSGMLPGLVAG
-59 HYEFDDVHVDLGPLA
+59 HYGFDEVHVDLGPLA

-85 AVGLDLDRRAV
+85 AVGLDLERRAV
-96 LCRDRPPVPYD
+96 LCRGRPPIPYD
-107 VLSIDVG
+107 VLSIDTG
-114 IAPRLDVA
+114 IAPRLDA
-122 GAAEHAV
+122 PGAAEHAV

-135 GLVARWERLAR
+135 GLVARWERLER
-146 RVRASPRRLRVAT
+146 RVRASPRRLRIAV

-169 TLAMQHALSARAET
+169 TLSMQHAL
-183 AGAGRP
+183 
-189 PEPRRA
+189 
-195 VSDGSGARPDAPGG
+195 
-209 DLETDRDDHP
+209 
-219 VSDGSGARP
+219 
-228 DAPGAA
+228 AA
-234 AGGFPAPEF
+234 DSSSFPAPEF

-248 APVLLPTHSRGARAR
+248 APTVLPTHNRGARRR
-263 FARVLAERGVRAHL
+263 FGRLLAARGVRVHL
-277 GAPVA
+277 GARVT
-282 RVDAGRLETADGAAF
+282 RVDAGRLETAGGASF
-297 DVDEVVWATAAAPP
+297 EVDEVVWASAAAPP
-311 RWPAASGLAADG
+311 AWPAASGLAVDG
-323 AGFVAVDATLQSVS
+323 GGFIAVDATLQSTS

-347 ASVAGLPREKAGVFA
+347 AAVEDHPREKAGVFA
-362 VRQGA
+362 VRQGK

-374 RALLGEALRPFHP
+374 RALLGERPRPFRP

-392 SLVSTGDRY
+392 SLIGAGGRY

-414 WVWRWKDRIDR
+414 WVWRWKEWIDR

-434 PEMDAETAG
+434 PGMEEETAR
-443 ARAPSVPPGLAPP
+443 RAPAVPPGLAPSEV
-456 DAVRELS
+456 VRELS
-463 AAAMRCGGCGSKVGA
+463 VAAMRCGGCGSKIGA
-478 TLLDRVVARLEPL
+478 TLLDRVVAKLEPL
-491 RRSDV
+491 RRGDV

-505 AAVSSLPPGRLLVQS
+505 AAVSAPPPGKLLVQS
-520 VDAFRAMIDDPW
+520 VDAFRSMIDDPW

-557 AVVTIPH
+557 AIVTIPH

-575 DLLSGAVAAL
+575 DLLSGAVAVL
-585 NEGGAALVGGHT
+585 NEGGAALLGGHT
-597 GEGAEVQLGL
+597 SEGAEVQLGL
-607 SVSGSIDPR
+607 SVSGSIDPG

-625 PGDRLVLSKPI
+625 PGDRLVMTKPI
-636 GTGTLLAADVRG
+636 GTGTLLAADMRG
-648 RAKARWVDGAIRAM
+648 RAKARWLDGAIRAM

-670 DAVRAHG
+670 GALRDHG

-695 MTKASGVDARVT
+695 MTRASGVDARLT
-707 LDAVPILDGADETA
+707 LDAVPLLDGAQETA

-738 AVANLE
+738 AVANVE
-744 TAGADPRHPLLF
+744 TAGADPRYPLLF
-756 DPQTAGGLLAGVPE
+756 DPQTAGGLLAGVP
-770 AQAGACVGRLRALG
+770 ADRAAACVARLHALG
-784 YTHAAVI
+784 YTHAAVV
-791 GAVSERDDDAPPI
+791 GVAAGRDDAAPPI
-804 TVV
+804 TIT

>member
-59 HYEFDDVHVDLGPLA
+59 LYGFDDVHIDLGPLA

-85 AVGLDLDRRAV
+85 AVGLDLDRRTV

-122 GAAEHAV
+122 GAVEHAV

-135 GLVARWERLAR
+135 GLVARWERLER
-146 RVRASPRRLRVAT
+146 RVRESPRRLRVAT

-169 TLAMQHALSARAET
+169 TLAMQHALSTRARDE
-183 AGAGRP
+183 
-189 PEPRRA
+189 
-195 VSDGSGARPDAPGG
+195 S
-209 DLETDRDDHP
+209 
-219 VSDGSGARP
+219 
-228 DAPGAA
+228 
-234 AGGFPAPEF
+234 GGFHVPEF

-248 APVLLPTHSRGARAR
+248 APTLLPTHNRGARRR
-263 FARVLAERGVRAHL
+263 FGRVLAARDVHLHL
-277 GAPVA
+277 GTRIS
-282 RVDAGRLETADGAAF
+282 RVEPGRLETTRGESLE
-297 DVDEVVWATAAAPP
+297 VDEVVWATAAAPP
-311 RWPAASGLAADG
+311 PWPAASGLAVDG
-323 AGFVAVDATLQSVS
+323 AEFIAVDATLQSTS

-347 ASVAGLPREKAGVFA
+347 AAVLDHPREKAGVFA

-374 RALLGEALRPFHP
+374 RALLGKRLRPFSP

-407 RWSAEGA
+407 RMSAEGA
-414 WVWRWKDRIDR
+414 WVWRWKDWIDR
-425 RFMRRFSDL
+425 RFMRRFTEL
-434 PEMDAETAG
+434 PEMDQDTTGRSRE
-443 ARAPSVPPGLAPP
+443 PPVPPGLAPP
-456 DAVRELS
+456 EVVRELS
-463 AAAMRCGGCGSKVGA
+463 VVAMRCGGCGSKVGA
-478 TLLDRVVARLEPL
+478 TLLDRVVARLEPV
-491 RRSDV
+491 RRDDV
-496 VVGLDAPDD
+496 VVGLDSPDD
-505 AAVSSLPPGRLLVQS
+505 AAVASLPPGKLLVQS
-520 VDAFRAMIDDPW
+520 VDAFRSMLDDPW

-557 AVVTIPH
+557 AIVTIPH
-564 GLESKQEILLE
+564 GIESKMETLLE
-575 DLLSGAVAAL
+575 DLLSGAVAVL
-585 NEGGAALVGGHT
+585 NDGGAALVGGHT
-597 GEGAEVQLGL
+597 SEGAEVQLGL
-607 SVSGSIDPR
+607 SVSGSIDPGG
-616 RILRKGGLR
+616 ILRKGGLR
-625 PGDRLVLSKPI
+625 PGDRLVLTKPI
-636 GTGTLLAADVRG
+636 GTGTLLAADMRG
-648 RAKARWVDGAIRAM
+648 KAKARWVDGAIRAM

-670 DAVRAHG
+670 GAVRACG
-677 GRACTDV
+677 GRSCTDV

-695 MTKASGVDARVT
+695 MTKASGIDARVA
-707 LDAVPILDGADETA
+707 LDAVPILEGAQETA

-744 TAGADPRHPLLF
+744 AAGADPRYPLLF

-770 AQAGACVGRLRALG
+770 NEAETCLGRLHALG

-791 GAVSERDDDAPPI
+791 GEIAERDDGSPPI
-804 TVV
+804 TIA

>member
-36 RITVVARDL
+36 RITVIARDL

-59 HYEFDDVHVDLGPLA
+59 LYGFDDVHIDLGPLA

-85 AVGLDLDRRAV
+85 AVGLDLDRRTV
-96 LCRDRPPVPYD
+96 LCRNRPPVPYD

-122 GAAEHAV
+122 GAVEHAV

-135 GLVARWERLAR
+135 GLVARWERLER
-146 RVRASPRRLRVAT
+146 RVRESPRRLRVAT

-169 TLAMQHALSARAET
+169 TLAMQHALSTRARDE
-183 AGAGRP
+183 
-189 PEPRRA
+189 
-195 VSDGSGARPDAPGG
+195 S
-209 DLETDRDDHP
+209 
-219 VSDGSGARP
+219 
-228 DAPGAA
+228 
-234 AGGFPAPEF
+234 GGFHVPEF

-248 APVLLPTHSRGARAR
+248 APTLLPTHNRGARRR
-263 FARVLAERGVRAHL
+263 FGRVLAARDVHLHL
-277 GAPVA
+277 GTRIS
-282 RVDAGRLETADGAAF
+282 RVDPGRLETTRGESLE
-297 DVDEVVWATAAAPP
+297 VDEVVWATAAAPP
-311 RWPAASGLAADG
+311 PWPAASGLAVDG
-323 AGFVAVDATLQSVS
+323 AGFIAVDATLQSTS
-337 HPGVF
+337 HRGVF

-347 ASVAGLPREKAGVFA
+347 AAVLDHPREKAGVFA

-374 RALLGEALRPFHP
+374 RALVGKRLRPFSP

-392 SLVSTGDRY
+392 SLVSTGDWY

-407 RWSAEGA
+407 RMSAEGA
-414 WVWRWKDRIDR
+414 WVWRWKDWIDR
-425 RFMRRFSDL
+425 RFMRRFTEL
-434 PEMDAETAG
+434 PEMDQDTTGRSRE
-443 ARAPSVPPGLAPP
+443 PPVPPGLAPP
-456 DAVRELS
+456 EVVRELS
-463 AAAMRCGGCGSKVGA
+463 VVAMRCGGCGSKVGA
-478 TLLDRVVARLEPL
+478 TLLDRVVARLEPV
-491 RRSDV
+491 RRDDV

-505 AAVSSLPPGRLLVQS
+505 AAVASLPPGKLLVQS
-520 VDAFRAMIDDPW
+520 VDAFRSMIDDPW

-557 AVVTIPH
+557 AIVTIPH
-564 GLESKQEILLE
+564 GIESKMETLLE
-575 DLLSGAVAAL
+575 DLLSGAVAVL
-585 NEGGAALVGGHT
+585 NDGGAALVGGHT
-597 GEGAEVQLGL
+597 SEGAEVQLGL
-607 SVSGSIDPR
+607 SVSGSIDPGG
-616 RILRKGGLR
+616 ILRKGGLR
-625 PGDRLVLSKPI
+625 PGDRLVLTKPI
-636 GTGTLLAADVRG
+636 GTGTLLAADMRG
-648 RAKARWVDGAIRAM
+648 KAKARWVDGAIRAM

-670 DAVRAHG
+670 GAVRACG
-677 GRACTDV
+677 GRSCTDV

-695 MTKASGVDARVT
+695 MTKASGIDARVA
-707 LDAVPILDGADETA
+707 LDAVPILEGAQETA

-744 TAGADPRHPLLF
+744 AAGADPRYPLLF

-770 AQAGACVGRLRALG
+770 DRAAACIDRLHALG
-784 YTHAAVI
+784 YTRAAVI
-791 GAVSERDDDAPPI
+791 GAVSEREDDAPPI
-804 TVV
+804 TIT

>member
-59 HYEFDDVHVDLGPLA
+59 LYGFDDVHIDLGPLA

-85 AVGLDLDRRAV
+85 AVGLDLDRRTV

-122 GAAEHAV
+122 GAVEHAV

-135 GLVARWERLAR
+135 GLVARWERLER
-146 RVRASPRRLRVAT
+146 RVRESPRRLRVAT

-169 TLAMQHALSARAET
+169 TLAMQHALSTRARDE
-183 AGAGRP
+183 
-189 PEPRRA
+189 
-195 VSDGSGARPDAPGG
+195 S
-209 DLETDRDDHP
+209 
-219 VSDGSGARP
+219 
-228 DAPGAA
+228 
-234 AGGFPAPEF
+234 GGFHVPEF

-248 APVLLPTHSRGARAR
+248 APTLLPTHNRGARRR
-263 FARVLAERGVRAHL
+263 FGRVLAARDVHLHL
-277 GAPVA
+277 GTRIS
-282 RVDAGRLETADGAAF
+282 RVEPGRLETTRGESLE
-297 DVDEVVWATAAAPP
+297 VDEVVWATAAAPP
-311 RWPAASGLAADG
+311 PWPAASGLAVDG
-323 AGFVAVDATLQSVS
+323 AGFIAVDATLQSTS

-347 ASVAGLPREKAGVFA
+347 AAVLDHPREKAGVFA

-374 RALLGEALRPFHP
+374 RALLGKRLRPFSP

-407 RWSAEGA
+407 RMSAEGA
-414 WVWRWKDRIDR
+414 WVWRWKDWIDR
-425 RFMRRFSDL
+425 RFMRRFTEL
-434 PEMDAETAG
+434 PEMDQDTTGRSRE
-443 ARAPSVPPGLAPP
+443 PPVPPGLAPP
-456 DAVRELS
+456 EVVRELS
-463 AAAMRCGGCGSKVGA
+463 VVAMRCGGCGSKVGA
-478 TLLDRVVARLEPL
+478 TLLDRVVARLEPV
-491 RRSDV
+491 RRDDV
-496 VVGLDAPDD
+496 VVGLDSPDD
-505 AAVSSLPPGRLLVQS
+505 AAVASLPPGKLLVQS
-520 VDAFRAMIDDPW
+520 VDAFRSMLDDPW

-557 AVVTIPH
+557 AIVTIPH
-564 GLESKQEILLE
+564 GIESKMETLLE
-575 DLLSGAVAAL
+575 DLLSGAVAVL
-585 NEGGAALVGGHT
+585 NDGGAALVGGHT
-597 GEGAEVQLGL
+597 SEGAEVQLGL
-607 SVSGSIDPR
+607 SVSGSIDPGG
-616 RILRKGGLR
+616 ILRKGGLR
-625 PGDRLVLSKPI
+625 PGDRLVLTKPI
-636 GTGTLLAADVRG
+636 GTGTLLAADMRG
-648 RAKARWVDGAIRAM
+648 KAKARWVDGAIRAM

-670 DAVRAHG
+670 GAVRACG
-677 GRACTDV
+677 GRSCTDV

-695 MTKASGVDARVT
+695 MTKASGIDARVA
-707 LDAVPILDGADETA
+707 LDAVPILEGAQETA

-744 TAGADPRHPLLF
+744 AAGADPRYPLLF

-770 AQAGACVGRLRALG
+770 NEAETCLGRLHALG

-791 GAVSERDDDAPPI
+791 GEIAERDDGSPPI
-804 TVV
+804 TIA

>member
-1 MTSGVPVLKDLVLV
+1 MPAAAGGGGRILAAPAGRREPGADAMTSGVPVLKDLVLV

-36 RITVVARDL
+36 RVTVVARDL

-114 IAPRLDVA
+114 IAPRLDAA

-169 TLAMQHALSARAET
+169 TLAMQHALAARA
-183 AGAGRP
+183 
-189 PEPRRA
+189 
-195 VSDGSGARPDAPGG
+195 
-209 DLETDRDDHP
+209 
-219 VSDGSGARP
+219 
-228 DAPGAA
+228 
-234 AGGFPAPEF
+234 EF

-248 APVLLPTHSRGARAR
+248 APVLLPTHNRGAGAR

-277 GAPVA
+277 GARVA
-282 RVDAGRLETADGAAF
+282 RVDANRLETADGAAF

-311 RWPAASGLAADG
+311 SWPAASGLAVDG
-323 AGFVAVDATLQSVS
+323 AGFIAVDATLQSAS

-347 ASVAGLPREKAGVFA
+347 ASVAGHPREKAGVFA

-374 RALLGEALRPFHP
+374 RALLGGALRPFRP

-491 RRSDV
+491 RRADV

-505 AAVSSLPPGRLLVQS
+505 AAVASLPPGRLLVQS

-557 AVVTIPH
+557 AIVTIPH
-564 GLESKQEILLE
+564 GLESKQEVLLE

-607 SVSGSIDPR
+607 SVSGSIDPD

-636 GTGTLLAADVRG
+636 GTGTLLAADMRG
-648 RAKARWVDGAIRAM
+648 KAKARWVDGAVRAM

-670 DAVRAHG
+670 AAVRAHG

-770 AQAGACVGRLRALG
+770 AQAEACVGRLRALG

-791 GAVSERDDDAPPI
+791 GAVSGRDDDAPPI
-804 TVV
+804 TIV